1 MQENPN
7 LVIPS
12 YCEIRP
18 SPIEGVGVFAKE
30 LIPAG
35 TRIIQYTGVE
45 MSYKEFKERYG
56 TDWRFTY
63 RRMPWLPQIVSKE
76 NKNIINYI
84 NDGIYGQEKKVC
96 NVFLKEGWLFSNCD
110 INAGEELLLD
120 YGKKY
125 WANHLFSTSS
135 SASASSSPPSAS
147 ASQLAPSQ

>member
-12 YCEIRP
+12 YCEILP

-35 TRIIQYTGVE
+35 TRIIKYTGVE

-63 RRMPWLPQIVSKE
+63 RRMPWLTQIVSKE
-76 NKNIINYI
+76 NKNLINYI
-84 NDGIYGQEKKVC
+84 NDGVWGQAKGVQ
-96 NVFLKEGWLFSNCD
+96 NVFLKEGWLWAACD
-110 INAGEELLLD
+110 INAGEELLLA

-125 WANHLFSTSS
+125 WMNHLFPTSS
-135 SASASSSPPSAS
+135 EYSSSPPSASAS